1 MKTKQT
7 LTLEVDINGEVCTFT
22 MPVGITFGNAI
33 DAAHQIYA
41 EVIKMA
47 STAAERTKPQEQEI
61 KDE

>member
-7 LTLEVDINGEVCTFT
+7 LTLEVTINDEIGTFT

-33 DAAHQIYA
+33 DAAHQIYT

-47 STAAERTKPQEQEI
+47 STAAERTKPQSQEI